1 MANKFTLDNNK
12 TLSLIVS
19 HEDYM
24 VNFKVTMALDGRW
37 GTFLDHD
44 MNLREMMWLLQVTPE
59 MLRSLADEIEQGVD
73 NYEHMLL

>member
-24 VNFKVTMALDGRW
+24 VNFKVTMALDGCW
-37 GTFLDHD
+37 GTLLDHD